1 MRHNMSVILNVAA
14 FDAAFLCA
22 ECACRTMRI
31 AGRTSISSRAVRVNE
46 RIRIREVRLIDEDGK
61 QIGVIPTR
69 EALETARERGLD
81 LVEVQPNAVPPVCR
95 LMDYGRFRYEESRKE
110 RESRKRAKTVAL
122 KEIRMKPKI
131 GEHDIETKARNA
143 RRFLS
148 AGDRVKVSVRFR
160 GRENLHPEIGRDLLL
175 KMIDYLNDIAI
186 VDQQPRSE
194 GQDMSILLSPK
205 ITKEEMAD
213 EVSEADEQEVEA
225 QA

>member
-1 MRHNMSVILNVAA
+1 M
-14 FDAAFLCA
+14 
-22 ECACRTMRI
+22 
-31 AGRTSISSRAVRVNE
+31 
-46 RIRIREVRLIDEDGK
+46 IDEDGK
-61 QIGVIPTR
+61 QIGVIATR
-69 EALETARERGLD
+69 DALETARQRGLD

-131 GEHDIETKARNA
+131 GEHDVETKARNA
-143 RRFLS
+143 RRFLT

-175 KMIDYLNDIAI
+175 KMIAQLEDVAI
-186 VDQQPRSE
+186 IDQQPRSE

-205 ITKEEMAD
+205 VSKEDLAEDDDNQESD
-213 EVSEADEQEVEA
+213 EPEESDES
-225 QA
+225 

>member
-1 MRHNMSVILNVAA
+1 MY
-14 FDAAFLCA
+14 
-22 ECACRTMRI
+22 
-31 AGRTSISSRAVRVNE
+31 GRNSISSRPVRVNE
-46 RIRIREVRLIDEDGK
+46 RIRIREVRLIDENGK

-131 GEHDIETKARNA
+131 GEHDVETKARNA
-143 RRFLS
+143 RRFLT

-160 GRENLHPEIGRDLLL
+160 GRENLHQDIGRDLLL
-175 KMIDYLNDIAI
+175 RMIDDLSDVAI

-205 ITKEEMAD
+205 VEKEDKSTE
-213 EVSEADEQEVEA
+213 SEDPDDDREA
-225 QA
+225 

>member
-1 MRHNMSVILNVAA
+1 M
-14 FDAAFLCA
+14 
-22 ECACRTMRI
+22 
-31 AGRTSISSRAVRVNE
+31 
-46 RIRIREVRLIDEDGK
+46 RLIDENGK

-110 RESRKRAKTVAL
+110 RESRKKAKTVAL

-131 GEHDIETKARNA
+131 GEHDVDTKARNA
-143 RRFLS
+143 RRFLE
-148 AGDRVKVSVRFR
+148 AGDRVKISVRFR
-160 GRENLHPEIGRDLLL
+160 GRENLHQEIGRDLLL
-175 KMIDYLNDIAI
+175 GMIDRLTDVAI

-205 ITKEEMAD
+205 VEKED
-213 EVSEADEQEVEA
+213 KTSSRSSEEEDTE
-225 QA
+225 

>member
-1 MRHNMSVILNVAA
+1 MCLAA
-14 FDAAFLCA
+14 SLAVSL
-22 ECACRTMRI
+22 
-31 AGRTSISSRAVRVNE
+31 AGRTSISSRPVRVNE
-46 RIRIREVRLIDEDGK
+46 RIRIREVRLIDENGK

-69 EALETARERGLD
+69 DALETARERGLD

-131 GEHDIETKARNA
+131 GEHDVETKARNA
-143 RRFLS
+143 RRFLN
-148 AGDRVKVSVRFR
+148 AGDRVKISVRFR

-175 KMIDYLNDIAI
+175 KMIDNLNDVAI
-186 VDQQPRSE
+186 IDQQPRSE

-205 ITKEEMAD
+205 VEKEDKVD
-213 EVSEADEQEVEA
+213 ETPESDETEDES
-225 QA
+225 

>member
-1 MRHNMSVILNVAA
+1 M
-14 FDAAFLCA
+14 
-22 ECACRTMRI
+22 
-31 AGRTSISSRAVRVNE
+31 RVNE
-46 RIRIREVRLIDEDGK
+46 RIRIREVRLIDETGK

-69 EALETARERGLD
+69 EALEIARERGLD

-110 RESRKRAKTVAL
+110 RESRRKAKTATL

-131 GEHDIETKARNA
+131 GEHDVETKARNA
-143 RRFLS
+143 RRFLN
-148 AGDRVKVSVRFR
+148 AGDRVKISVRFR

-175 KMIDYLNDIAI
+175 KMIDLLSDVAT

-205 ITKEEMAD
+205 VEKD
-213 EVSEADEQEVEA
+213 EKSDDQQDSNES
-225 QA
+225 

>member
-1 MRHNMSVILNVAA
+1 M
-14 FDAAFLCA
+14 
-22 ECACRTMRI
+22 
-31 AGRTSISSRAVRVNE
+31 SISSRPVRVNE

-61 QIGVIPTR
+61 QIGVIATR
-69 EALETARERGLD
+69 DALETARQRGLD

-131 GEHDIETKARNA
+131 GEHDVETKARNA
-143 RRFLS
+143 RRFLT

-175 KMIDYLNDIAI
+175 KMITQLEDIAI
-186 VDQQPRSE
+186 IDQQPRSE

-205 ITKEEMAD
+205 ISKEEMAESD
-213 EVSEADEQEVEA
+213 ETQESDEPEESDES
-225 QA
+225 

>member
-1 MRHNMSVILNVAA
+1 MCLGHTTERL
-14 FDAAFLCA
+14 
-22 ECACRTMRI
+22 I
-31 AGRTSISSRAVRVNE
+31 AGRISISSRPVRINE

-69 EALETARERGLD
+69 DALETARERGLD

-131 GEHDIETKARNA
+131 GEHDVETKARNA

-175 KMIDYLNDIAI
+175 KMIDQLSDIAI

-194 GQDMSILLSPK
+194 GQYMSVLLSPK
-205 ITKEEMAD
+205 ISKEDMA
-213 EVSEADEQEVEA
+213 EA
-225 QA
+225 QEESAMDDVADNERESDDSEDNS

>member
-1 MRHNMSVILNVAA
+1 M
-14 FDAAFLCA
+14 
-22 ECACRTMRI
+22 
-31 AGRTSISSRAVRVNE
+31 
-46 RIRIREVRLIDEDGK
+46 IDEDGK
-61 QIGVIPTR
+61 QIGVIATR
-69 EALETARERGLD
+69 DALETARQRGLD

-131 GEHDIETKARNA
+131 GEHDVETKARNA
-143 RRFLS
+143 RRFLT

-175 KMIDYLNDIAI
+175 KMITQLEDIAI
-186 VDQQPRSE
+186 IDQQPHSE

-205 ITKEEMAD
+205 ISKEEMAESD
-213 EVSEADEQEVEA
+213 ETQESDEPEESDES
-225 QA
+225 

>member
-1 MRHNMSVILNVAA
+1 M
-14 FDAAFLCA
+14 
-22 ECACRTMRI
+22 
-31 AGRTSISSRAVRVNE
+31 
-46 RIRIREVRLIDEDGK
+46 IDEDGK

-69 EALETARERGLD
+69 DALETARERGLD

-110 RESRKRAKTVAL
+110 RESRKKAKTVAL

-131 GEHDIETKARNA
+131 GEHDVETKARNA

-160 GRENLHPEIGRDLLL
+160 GRENLHPEIGRELLV
-175 KMIDYLNDIAI
+175 KMIGHLEDIAI
-186 VDQQPRSE
+186 IDQQPRSE

-205 ITKEEMAD
+205 VSKEEMAESDGDSQESNESD
-213 EVSEADEQEVEA
+213 ES
-225 QA
+225 

>member
-1 MRHNMSVILNVAA
+1 MY
-14 FDAAFLCA
+14 
-22 ECACRTMRI
+22 
-31 AGRTSISSRAVRVNE
+31 GRNSISSRPVRVNE
-46 RIRIREVRLIDEDGK
+46 RIRIREVRLIDENGK

-131 GEHDIETKARNA
+131 GEHDVETKARNA
-143 RRFLS
+143 RRFLL

-160 GRENLHPEIGRDLLL
+160 GRENLHQDIGRDLLL
-175 KMIDYLNDIAI
+175 RMIDNLNDVAI

-205 ITKEEMAD
+205 VEKEDKSTELD
-213 EVSEADEQEVEA
+213 EPEVEEEEA
-225 QA
+225 

>member
-1 MRHNMSVILNVAA
+1 M
-14 FDAAFLCA
+14 
-22 ECACRTMRI
+22 
-31 AGRTSISSRAVRVNE
+31 
-46 RIRIREVRLIDEDGK
+46 IDEDGK
-61 QIGVIPTR
+61 QIGVIATR
-69 EALETARERGLD
+69 DALETARQRGLD

-131 GEHDIETKARNA
+131 GEHDVETKARNA
-143 RRFLS
+143 RRFLT

-175 KMIDYLNDIAI
+175 KMITQLEDIAI
-186 VDQQPRSE
+186 IDQQPRSE

-205 ITKEEMAD
+205 ISKEEMAESD
-213 EVSEADEQEVEA
+213 ENQESDEPEESDES
-225 QA
+225 

>member
-1 MRHNMSVILNVAA
+1 M
-14 FDAAFLCA
+14 
-22 ECACRTMRI
+22 
-31 AGRTSISSRAVRVNE
+31 
-46 RIRIREVRLIDEDGK
+46 RLIDENGK

-110 RESRKRAKTVAL
+110 RESRKKAKTVAL

-131 GEHDIETKARNA
+131 GEHDVDTKARNA
-143 RRFLS
+143 RRFLE
-148 AGDRVKVSVRFR
+148 AGDRVKISVRFR
-160 GRENLHPEIGRDLLL
+160 GRENLHQEIGRDLLL
-175 KMIDYLNDIAI
+175 GMIDRLTDVAI

-205 ITKEEMAD
+205 VEKED
-213 EVSEADEQEVEA
+213 KTSSSSSSEEDTE
-225 QA
+225 

>member
-1 MRHNMSVILNVAA
+1 
-14 FDAAFLCA
+14 
-22 ECACRTMRI
+22 
-31 AGRTSISSRAVRVNE
+31 
-46 RIRIREVRLIDEDGK
+46 LIDEDGK
-61 QIGVIPTR
+61 QIGVIATR
-69 EALETARERGLD
+69 DALETARQRGLD

-131 GEHDIETKARNA
+131 GEHDVETKARNA
-143 RRFLS
+143 RRFLT

-175 KMIDYLNDIAI
+175 KMITQLEDIAI
-186 VDQQPRSE
+186 IDQQPRSE

-205 ITKEEMAD
+205 ISKEEMAESD
-213 EVSEADEQEVEA
+213 ETQESDEPEESDES
-225 QA
+225 

>member
-1 MRHNMSVILNVAA
+1 M
-14 FDAAFLCA
+14 
-22 ECACRTMRI
+22 
-31 AGRTSISSRAVRVNE
+31 
-46 RIRIREVRLIDEDGK
+46 RLIDENGK
-61 QIGVIPTR
+61 QVGVVPTR
-69 EALETARERGLD
+69 DALEAARERGLD

-110 RESRKRAKTVAL
+110 RESRKKAKTVAL

-131 GEHDIETKARNA
+131 GEHDVDTKARNA
-143 RRFLS
+143 RRFLE

-175 KMIDYLNDIAI
+175 GMIDRLTDVAI

-205 ITKEEMAD
+205 VEKEDKANGNAD
-213 EVSEADEQEVEA
+213 DTE
-225 QA
+225 

>member
-1 MRHNMSVILNVAA
+1 
-14 FDAAFLCA
+14 
-22 ECACRTMRI
+22 
-31 AGRTSISSRAVRVNE
+31 
-46 RIRIREVRLIDEDGK
+46 
-61 QIGVIPTR
+61 
-69 EALETARERGLD
+69 
-81 LVEVQPNAVPPVCR
+81 
-95 LMDYGRFRYEESRKE
+95 MDYGRFRYEESRKE
-110 RESRKRAKTVAL
+110 RESRKRAKTVVL

-205 ITKEEMAD
+205 ISKEEMAD
-213 EVSEADEQEVEA
+213 EASEADEQEVEA

>member
-1 MRHNMSVILNVAA
+1 MPERVSDILSGAA
-14 FDAAFLCA
+14 LDAVFRCA
-22 ECACRTMRI
+22 SRVSDSIFRY
-31 AGRTSISSRAVRVNE
+31 GRKSISSRPVRVNE
-46 RIRIREVRLIDEDGK
+46 RIRIREVRLIDENGK

-131 GEHDIETKARNA
+131 GEHDVETKARNA
-143 RRFLS
+143 RRFLL

-160 GRENLHPEIGRDLLL
+160 GRENLHQDIGRDLLL
-175 KMIDYLNDIAI
+175 RMIDNLNDVAI

-205 ITKEEMAD
+205 VEKEDKSTESD
-213 EVSEADEQEVEA
+213 EPEVEEEEA
-225 QA
+225 

>member
-1 MRHNMSVILNVAA
+1 MLRY
-14 FDAAFLCA
+14 
-22 ECACRTMRI
+22 
-31 AGRTSISSRAVRVNE
+31 GRNSISSRPVRVNE

-69 EALETARERGLD
+69 DALETARERGLD

-131 GEHDIETKARNA
+131 GDHDIETKARNA

-160 GRENLHPEIGRDLLL
+160 GRENLHQEIGRDLLL
-175 KMIDYLNDIAI
+175 RMIDDLGDIAI

-205 ITKEEMAD
+205 VEKEDKALE
-213 EVSEADEQEVEA
+213 SEESAEA
-225 QA
+225 E

>member
-1 MRHNMSVILNVAA
+1 MLLHNSDSIL
-14 FDAAFLCA
+14 
-22 ECACRTMRI
+22 RY
-31 AGRTSISSRAVRVNE
+31 GRNSISSRPVRVNE

-69 EALETARERGLD
+69 DALETARERGLD

-131 GEHDIETKARNA
+131 GEHDVETKARNA
-143 RRFLS
+143 RRFLN
-148 AGDRVKVSVRFR
+148 AGDRVKISVRFR
-160 GRENLHPEIGRDLLL
+160 GRENLHQEIGRDLLL
-175 KMIDYLNDIAI
+175 KMIDNLSDVAI
-186 VDQQPRSE
+186 IDQQPRSE

-205 ITKEEMAD
+205 VEKEDKATDEPEMD
-213 EVSEADEQEVEA
+213 ESELEA
-225 QA
+225 